1 MDATQADEPHD
12 RHSDGDQKVSDPVI
26 FSLSGNG
33 DERDRL
39 GVYDDFAADE
49 NRPGDFVPGLVNLGF
64 IKAAIRRS
72 VLFVSLLAAVG
83 LIGGIGV
90 YVKYPHSYQATAS
103 VFLTISP
110 YEDTLTAVANNQAM
124 AATSP
129 VATIALKKLGLKESV
144 SNFLSSYTIS
154 SSTARVLTVTGS
166 GPSAEQAQL
175 RAGAVGNAFL
185 TFRANE
191 LQSQQDLVVQ
201 SLNQQI
207 TQARQR
213 VSSIDG
219 QLSQLSGQSASPAQ
233 LDKVRAER
241 TAAANALSNLQQAAA
256 TNQTTTLPGLTAA
269 LKNSTVLSVIP
280 VPLAKKKILVTYAA
294 IGLVA
299 GLVVGLS
306 IVIIGSLISD
316 RLRRRDDV
324 AYALDAPVKL
334 SVRTLRGHRRLV
346 PWPGRAGKRNQDLRR
361 VVAHLHTAVPRR
373 TQGAQG
379 LAIVAVDNAP
389 VVAQAVTEL
398 ATSYAGSGTQVVT
411 ADLSS
416 GAHLAHLARVKGPGT
431 HEVSRN
437 GVTFTMAVPERDD
450 LAPAGPLPPFN
461 SPPGRAQAPDPLV
474 SSDVAADLLLTLATL
489 DPAVGGDH
497 LATWASN
504 AVVVVTSGESSA
516 ERIHSVGEMIRLAG
530 MRLDS
535 VVLLGA
541 DKSDES
547 LGLTPRPEEQVGMG
561 TLGR

>member
-1 MDATQADEPHD
+1 M
-12 RHSDGDQKVSDPVI
+12 SDPVI
-26 FSLSGNG
+26 FSLSGNS

-219 QLSQLSGQSASPAQ
+219 QLSQLSGQSASPAHSAT
-233 LDKVRAER
+233 RSER
-241 TAAANALSNLQQAAA
+241 NA
-256 TNQTTTLPGLTAA
+256 P
-269 LKNSTVLSVIP
+269 
-280 VPLAKKKILVTYAA
+280 
-294 IGLVA
+294 
-299 GLVVGLS
+299 
-306 IVIIGSLISD
+306 
-316 RLRRRDDV
+316 
-324 AYALDAPVKL
+324 
-334 SVRTLRGHRRLV
+334 
-346 PWPGRAGKRNQDLRR
+346 
-361 VVAHLHTAVPRR
+361 PRR
-373 TQGAQG
+373 TRC
-379 LAIVAVDNAP
+379 P
-389 VVAQAVTEL
+389 
-398 ATSYAGSGTQVVT
+398 
-411 ADLSS
+411 
-416 GAHLAHLARVKGPGT
+416 
-431 HEVSRN
+431 
-437 GVTFTMAVPERDD
+437 TFSK
-450 LAPAGPLPPFN
+450 PLPPTRR
-461 SPPGRAQAPDPLV
+461 PPCRA
-474 SSDVAADLLLTLATL
+474 
-489 DPAVGGDH
+489 
-497 LATWASN
+497 
-504 AVVVVTSGESSA
+504 
-516 ERIHSVGEMIRLAG
+516 
-530 MRLDS
+530 
-535 VVLLGA
+535 
-541 DKSDES
+541 
-547 LGLTPRPEEQVGMG
+547 
-561 TLGR
+561 